1 MWGEESCANSPSFPA
16 AFNSDAMRLLYRE
29 GWRGVRVSRAR
40 AKEMK
45 SPVYASLHV
54 FSKNFRAKLDFLLR
68 NNYHF
73 LSARDCNNRNRLVS
87 VVFKLCKRIISP
99 INMTSFYITTHDK
112 IHEYYSVFWLR
123 LESAQAPNYPFFR
136 DMKELWYNFMEKG
149 SRFYPH
155 TYSNLLFN
163 NNHWTIDMYDQRWQE
178 AKTWEIM
185 GAWRLFPNLCSTIFF
200 LKIKNSISYS
210 GQRF

>member
-1 MWGEESCANSPSFPA
+1 
-16 AFNSDAMRLLYRE
+16 
-29 GWRGVRVSRAR
+29 
-40 AKEMK
+40 
-45 SPVYASLHV
+45 
-54 FSKNFRAKLDFLLR
+54 
-68 NNYHF
+68 
-73 LSARDCNNRNRLVS
+73 
-87 VVFKLCKRIISP
+87 
-99 INMTSFYITTHDK
+99 MTSFYITTHDK

-136 DMKELWYNFMEKG
+136 DMTGLWFNFMEKG

-185 GAWRLFPNLCSTIFF
+185 GAWHLFPNLCTKIFFFEDQKFHLILGTKILRNNMSRKNSLFWIFF
-200 LKIKNSISYS
+200 LKTPTCKTCKTLQDPQPPHPLLQISVNFLDTS
-210 GQRF
+210 QISFNFWECLQS

>member
-1 MWGEESCANSPSFPA
+1 
-16 AFNSDAMRLLYRE
+16 MRLLYRE

-123 LESAQAPNYPFFR
+123 LESAQAPNYPFFGIWKSFGTILWKKGQ
-136 DMKELWYNFMEKG
+136 DFILTLIQIFSSIIITEL
-149 SRFYPH
+149 
-155 TYSNLLFN
+155 
-163 NNHWTIDMYDQRWQE
+163 
-178 AKTWEIM
+178 
-185 GAWRLFPNLCSTIFF
+185 
-200 LKIKNSISYS
+200 
-210 GQRF
+210 